1 MKYFRLALLSLLT
14 LKAQAQ
20 TAANP
25 WNARLVGHP
34 LYLRS
39 CVIDDQLEFDGAG
52 KLEGTGRQAPFTMC
66 GVDVQQVAL
75 KGKSLVIEGV
85 RVALVAGAEQGSG
98 LERRQIW
105 STTHIAFSLRS
116 RDKRDF
122 HAPEV
127 LKITIHPDPAGS
139 FDKAL
144 AGIFADGLAELAP
157 LVPLYWQCYARSYFQ
172 PGEVVK
178 SAEKDVE
185 RCVVTPATPLA
196 AGSISDADGETLAP
210 VMISSTQVR
219 LPERALEVGAR
230 GTALVHLRV
239 GVDGVPIGLQ
249 VIRAVGCGVDE
260 AVLEAVS
267 QDRFK
272 PATRAGVA
280 VPVDETLDFRLD
292 SPASR

>member
-1 MKYFRLALLSLLT
+1 LKYFPPALLLLCI

-20 TAANP
+20 AADGS
-25 WNARLVGHP
+25 WNARLVGRP

-39 CVIDDQLEFDGAG
+39 CFIDDQLEFDGAG
-52 KLEGTGRQAPFTMC
+52 KLVGIGRPAPFTMC
-66 GVDVQQVAL
+66 GVDVQEAML

-85 RVALVAGAEQGSG
+85 RVALVAGSEEGSG
-98 LERRQIW
+98 LVRRQIS
-105 STTHIAFSLRS
+105 STTHLAFSLR
-116 RDKRDF
+116 RGDKREF

-127 LKITIHPDPAGS
+127 LKMTIHPDQAGS

-144 AGIFADGLAELAP
+144 SNIFADGLAELAP
-157 LVPLYWQCYARSYFQ
+157 LAPLYWQCYAQSYFQ
-172 PGEVVK
+172 PREVSK

-185 RCVVTPATPLA
+185 KCVITPATALPEGTSGE
-196 AGSISDADGETLAP
+196 AGGGTVPP

-219 LPERALEVGAR
+219 IPERALEVGAR
-230 GTALVHLRV
+230 GTAVVHLKV
-239 GVDGVPIGLQ
+239 GVDGVPVGLQ

-280 VPVDETLDFRLD
+280 VSVDMSLSFRFETQ
-292 SPASR
+292 